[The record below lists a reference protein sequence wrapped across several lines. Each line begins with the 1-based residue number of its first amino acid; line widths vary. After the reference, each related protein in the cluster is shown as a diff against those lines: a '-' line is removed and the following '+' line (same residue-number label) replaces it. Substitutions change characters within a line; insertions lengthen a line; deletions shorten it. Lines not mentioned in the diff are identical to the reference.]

1 MMLFVDSSALVKRY
15 VDEPGRDLVLAAMDE
30 ADGWFASAIARTEA
44 LLILNRLAA
53 NPRQAERLG
62 RALRAD
68 WDAFHVVPVDER
80 CLHTA
85 ETIGANF
92 GLRLAHAIQLAA
104 ADRLP
109 RPLRFLTLDDRQV
122 AAAVALDL
130 EVVASEA

>member
-1 MMLFVDSSALVKRY
+1 MLFIDSSALVKRY
-15 VDEPGRDLVLAAMDE
+15 LAEPGRDVVLAEME
-30 ADGWFASAIARTEA
+30 ADPSWCASAITRTESM
-44 LLILNRLAA
+44 LILHRLATG
-53 NPRQAERLG
+53 PRQADRLD
-62 RALRAD
+62 RLLRAD

-85 ETIGANF
+85 ETIGTNF

-109 RPLRFLTLDDRQV
+109 RPVRFLTLDDRQL

-130 EVVASEA
+130 DVVAWEP

>member
-1 MMLFVDSSALVKRY
+1 MLFVDTSALVKRY
-15 VDEPGRDLVLAAMDE
+15 LDEPGRELVMAEMAADP
-30 ADGWFASAIARTEA
+30 GWCASAITRTES
-44 LLILNRLAA
+44 LLTLHRLASG
-53 NPRQAERLG
+53 PRQADRLD
-62 RALRAD
+62 RLLRAD
-68 WDAFHVVPVDER
+68 WDAFHVVPVDDR

-85 ETIGANF
+85 EAIGTNF

-130 EVVASEA
+130 DVVV